1 MKKHKFVLTKYIKQ
15 NSNYYY
21 TCTVL
26 LESVRKPKNI
36 FELLK
41 YAFRNGVK
49 YMDAYYI
56 HETGSAYKFQ
66 DYPYEER
73 ADALLA
79 IDRYIEQEEL
89 KYGEKI
95 ASTETE
101 IIYK

>member
-1 MKKHKFVLTKYIKQ
+1 MKKHKFVLTKYTKQ
-15 NSNYYY
+15 NGNYYY

-41 YAFRNGVK
+41 YGVRNGVK
-49 YMDAYYI
+49 YMETYYI
-56 HETGSAYKFQ
+56 HETGNAFKFQ
-66 DYPYEER
+66 NYPYEER

-79 IDRYIEQEEL
+79 IDRYIEKEEE